1 MNTELRTQAQKEF
14 NKYLGKKLSTS
25 LENSLDTFSNDFLSF
40 KNLEEE
46 YYENIYYAKFIE
58 LCEAL
63 KEGNLKEK
71 IVNKE
76 LDMNKICNL
85 PAYKLNPTK
94 WTDIIHKKEQVKNK
108 MDNLASTDNYKCKK
122 CKKNK
127 CTVSQAQTRSADE
140 PMTTFVKCLTCGY
153 TMKY

>member
-63 KEGNLKEK
+63 KEGNLKERK
-71 IVNKE
+71 QRAVGGRAGLTGAATK
-76 LDMNKICNL
+76 
-85 PAYKLNPTK
+85 PAR
-94 WTDIIHKKEQVKNK
+94 
-108 MDNLASTDNYKCKK
+108 
-122 CKKNK
+122 
-127 CTVSQAQTRSADE
+127 SQGCSSRDRGSRKPDVFSPEERPREFFHGPPRGCGTRLGR
-140 PMTTFVKCLTCGY
+140 VH
-153 TMKY
+153 